1 MATSSQ
7 CSSML
12 LLILIGLSL
21 YLLLN
26 TSENFRTKKREF
38 FDSIM
43 GSVAPISNADPMG
56 IAAPMGTAAPINNSG
71 SLINSAPINNV
82 VPVVPIVNSNYID
95 NTSHEV
101 NLEPQPSSSVINYD
115 IQENTIP
122 QIDTRPIPQGSFNPL
137 ISFVP
142 NDDSIFDDNAPLNIA
157 FNSPLAPGSNADVI
171 DFKKGN
177 VDNYNAKDFLP
188 REINDEW
195 FETDFSLAKYQ
206 LNDDKLI
213 NTDRYVIG
221 INTIGSSLKNASKD
235 IRGTISNPKFT
246 VSPWNNSSY
255 EPDFNLKPL
264 C

>member
-1 MATSSQ
+1 MATNSQ

-12 LLILIGLSL
+12 LLILIGLAL

-26 TSENFRTKKREF
+26 TSENFKTKKKEF
-38 FDSIM
+38 FNSIM
-43 GSVAPISNADPMG
+43 GSVSHVDNSQSTNSVEPIQTVS
-56 IAAPMGTAAPINNSG
+56 T
-71 SLINSAPINNV
+71 
-82 VPVVPIVNSNYID
+82 
-95 NTSHEV
+95 
-101 NLEPQPSSSVINYD
+101 LENIIPQPHSSVINYD
-115 IQENTIP
+115 IPPSNYDTP
-122 QIDTRPIPQGSFNPL
+122 SSNYDATSSSYNVPSTNNLIDNQHIDVRPIPQGSFNPL
-137 ISFVP
+137 ITYQA
-142 NDDSIFDDNAPLNIA
+142 NDDSIFNDNAPLNMA
-157 FNSPLAPGSNADVI
+157 FTSPLEPGTNADVI

-213 NTDRYVIG
+213 NTDRYIIG

>member
-7 CSSML
+7 CSSIL

-26 TSENFRTKKREF
+26 TSEKFRTKKKEF

-43 GSVAPISNADPMG
+43 GS
-56 IAAPMGTAAPINNSG
+56 
-71 SLINSAPINNV
+71 
-82 VPVVPIVNSNYID
+82 IVHVDNPASTDNFVSID
-95 NTSHEV
+95 NSVPEIDETPIPNTSSYVDNTLNNV
-101 NLEPQPSSSVINYD
+101 NLEPRASSSVIDYS
-115 IQENTIP
+115 IP
-122 QIDTRPIPQGSFNPL
+122 KKDKYIPKIDSRPIAPGSFNPL
-137 ISFVP
+137 ISFEP
-142 NDDSIFDDNAPLNIA
+142 NDESIFNDNAPLNSA
-157 FNSPLAPGSNADVI
+157 FNSPLAPGTNADVI

-221 INTIGSSLKNASKD
+221 INTIGSSLKNASYD
-235 IRGTISNPKFT
+235 LRGSVPNPHFA
-246 VSPWNNSSY
+246 VSPWLNSTI